1 MDMSGEERRGSHG
14 IFSAVC
20 SAWVGSLGQQQSC
33 CQRKTRKVKEG
44 ETGRGGW
51 GGVMGNRGGEL
62 NRGWIVQRNGE
73 KTLFL
78 SQENDHPLSHL
89 VKYKTNPHGTASGT
103 FHSCILYFK
112 T

>member
-1 MDMSGEERRGSHG
+1 MGRVTWATTVLLPKKDKKSEGGRDGARGMG
-14 IFSAVC
+14 
-20 SAWVGSLGQQQSC
+20 
-33 CQRKTRKVKEG
+33 
-44 ETGRGGW
+44 